1 MTPRPLSREAKEGS
15 PRPSSVIEDGDGDSA
30 MTTSRPSSLALM
42 PPASTSASPASPPSL
57 RDILTDVAPP
67 PFTLGA
73 FTAFLSQN
81 HCMETLEF
89 TMDADRYRS
98 VHANFMAAQAA
109 GFSDGSDHVC
119 SLWHKIINAYILPYG
134 HREVN
139 LPSRVRDR
147 LLSLP
152 AAPVPPH
159 PSELDEAVRI
169 VYELMND
176 SVLGPFLAA
185 LAPQHDE
192 FAMAD
197 PHDPRQ
203 PRPRNRMPRDLSSSS
218 DESSRSPKMSFLPML
233 NIPWTSEPKSSAS
246 STSDAAERGGLTD
259 SSNNTPSPT
268 GNEPMTPPT
277 TPPMSDW
284 AFSSKGIGHPSS
296 SGWKKMGAKL
306 GLNRMGRSKRG
317 HSSSTTSAP
326 VDVDIPMRDPDHAR
340 RKTNPL

>member
-1 MTPRPLSREAKEGS
+1 
-15 PRPSSVIEDGDGDSA
+15 
-30 MTTSRPSSLALM
+30 
-42 PPASTSASPASPPSL
+42 
-57 RDILTDVAPP
+57 
-67 PFTLGA
+67 
-73 FTAFLSQN
+73 
-81 HCMETLEF
+81 METLEF

-109 GFSDGSDHVC
+109 GFSEGSEHVC
-119 SLWHKIINAYILPYG
+119 SLWHKIINAYIIPYG

-139 LPSRVRDR
+139 LPARVRDR

-176 SVLGPFLAA
+176 SVLGPFLASVT
-185 LAPQHDE
+185 
-192 FAMAD
+192 
-197 PHDPRQ
+197 PHHVELVGIDGQDARQ
-203 PRPRNRMPRDLSSSS
+203 ARSRVRMPREMSSSS
-218 DESSRSPKMSFLPML
+218 DESSRSPKMGFLPML
-233 NIPWTSEPKSSAS
+233 TIPWTSEPKSSAS

-259 SSNNTPSPT
+259 GSINTPSPT

-284 AFSSKGIGHPSS
+284 AFSSKTLIGPHS

-317 HSSSTTSAP
+317 HSSATSAP
-326 VDVDIPMRDPDHAR
+326 VDVDIPMRDPDHGR
-340 RKTNPL
+340 RNTNPL